1 MKVRVIIFATSLLL
15 CALSARAQSP
25 ITSMALGPDQIG
37 TVKTA
42 QGITTRIS
50 FPEAVQEI
58 ICGDLYDSSSG
69 RGTFVL
75 QRGGTDQKPGNDV
88 FLKPVASKGRSN
100 LFVKV
105 GENGKHTFNFV
116 LTVVSI
122 EQAHLVV
129 NVTLPAA
136 STDAA
141 AGSEAPPSSTEAA
154 KIRADIEQQARQEA
168 DEILRNARQQANRI
182 TAEAQARV
190 QEMEQQSLVRS
201 AQAAEERFV
210 KELMFGLRDFKISN
224 PRTVAGKRVFALDP
238 RGLTFDEKNYLR
250 YTITNNDTTEFVF
263 GSVSLENGGRDAQP
277 VAAKVTQSK
286 TENKLSPG
294 ESLAGVISFDAKLMT
309 KDRLTFVVRAE
320 DGSEIARITV
330 Q

>member
-1 MKVRVIIFATSLLL
+1 MT
-15 CALSARAQSP
+15 
-25 ITSMALGPDQIG
+25 LGPDQIG

-50 FPEAVQEI
+50 FPEPVQEI

-88 FLKPVASKGRSN
+88 FLKPVASKGKSN

-129 NVTLPAA
+129 NVTSPQS
-136 STDAA
+136 STDASS
-141 AGSEAPPSSTEAA
+141 GSETPPSSEDMG
-154 KIRADIEQQARQEA
+154 KRRADIEQQARQEA

-182 TAEAQARV
+182 TADAQARV
-190 QEMEQQSLVRS
+190 QELEQQSLVRS
-201 AQAAEERFV
+201 AQAAEDRFV
-210 KELMFGLRDFKISN
+210 RELMFGLRETKISN
-224 PRTVAGKRVFALDP
+224 PRALAGKRVIALDS
-238 RGLTFDEKNYLR
+238 RMLAFGEKNYLR
-250 YTITNNDTTEFVF
+250 YTITNNDVTEFLF
-263 GSVSLENGGRDAQP
+263 GSISLEAGTKDTQP
-277 VAAKVTQSK
+277 VAAKITQSK
-286 TENKLSPG
+286 TENKLNPG
-294 ESLAGVISFDAKLMT
+294 ESLAGVISFDAKLMNGRD
-309 KDRLTFVVRAE
+309 KLILLVRAE
-320 DGSEIARITV
+320 DGSEIARINI

>member
-1 MKVRVIIFATSLLL
+1 
-15 CALSARAQSP
+15 
-25 ITSMALGPDQIG
+25 MALGPDQIG
-37 TVKTA
+37 TVRTA

-88 FLKPVASKGRSN
+88 FLKPVASKGKSN

-122 EQAHLVV
+122 EQAHIVV
-129 NVTLPAA
+129 NVMLPQS

-141 AGSEAPPSSTEAA
+141 SGSESPPSSADMA
-154 KIRADIEQQARQEA
+154 KLRADIEQQARQEA
-168 DEILRNARQQANRI
+168 DEILRNARQQANRV
-182 TAEAQARV
+182 TAESQARI
-190 QEMEQQSLVRS
+190 QELEQQALVRS
-201 AQAAEERFV
+201 AQAAEDRFV
-210 KELMFGLRDFKISN
+210 KELMFGLREIKISN
-224 PRTVAGKRVFALDP
+224 PRTVAGKKVIALDP
-238 RGLTFDEKNYLR
+238 RVLAFDEKNYLR
-250 YTITNNDTTEFVF
+250 YTITNNDATEFSF
-263 GSVSLENGGRDAQP
+263 GSISLEAGSRDTQP
-277 VAAKVTQSK
+277 LAVKITQSK
-286 TENKLSPG
+286 PENKLNPG
-294 ESLAGVISFDAKLMT
+294 ESLAGVISFEAKLIT
-309 KDRLTFVVRAE
+309 ARDKLILLVRAE
-320 DGSEIARITV
+320 DGSEIARINI

>member
-1 MKVRVIIFATSLLL
+1 MS
-15 CALSARAQSP
+15 
-25 ITSMALGPDQIG
+25 LGPDQIG
-37 TVKTA
+37 TVRTA

-88 FLKPVASKGRSN
+88 FLKPVASKGKSN

-116 LTVVSI
+116 ITVVSV
-122 EQAHLVV
+122 EQAHIVV
-129 NVTLPAA
+129 NVTAPSSDAA
-136 STDAA
+136 S
-141 AGSEAPPSSTEAA
+141 GSESPPSSADAA

-182 TAEAQARV
+182 TAESQARI
-190 QEMEQQSLVRS
+190 QELEQEALVRS
-201 AQAAEERFV
+201 AQAAEDRFV
-210 KELMFGLRDFKISN
+210 KELMFGLRESKINN
-224 PRTVAGKRVFALDP
+224 PRTNVGKKVIALDS
-238 RGLTFDEKNYLR
+238 RLLAFDEKNYLR
-250 YTITNNDTTEFVF
+250 YTITNNDATEFSF
-263 GSVSLENGGRDAQP
+263 GSISLESGSRDTQP
-277 VAAKVTQSK
+277 LAVKITQSK
-286 TENKLSPG
+286 TENKLNPG
-294 ESLAGVISFDAKLMT
+294 ESLAGVIVFEAKLVSA
-309 KDRLTFVVRAE
+309 KDKLVLLVRAE
-320 DGSEIARITV
+320 DGSEIARINI